1 MIRFKSRGF
10 ILAIASTW
18 LLLILPDKT
27 LAQWAPVTRSPFGM
41 GRRYVPFRKMPDIFQ
56 MARAGFGIPYG
67 CFGVSGEVG
76 VTYFSLTGGVGYF
89 VLSRGGTAPGW
100 SIGTRVYFMKDKHR
114 RRRPRK
120 VRIRAGLYYSVHG
133 VYVENDSRHVAT
145 GFSWS
150 VGMQQRVKQNIFYD
164 MDLNIIMR
172 QTNSFRPQNR
182 NLELPAFP
190 SIGVGMAF

>member
-1 MIRFKSRGF
+1 MKHYSSGSLSFVI
-10 ILAIASTW
+10 ILLF
-18 LLLILPDKT
+18 LLMERSDVK
-27 LAQWAPVTRSPFGM
+27 AQWAPVTQNPFGI
-41 GRRYVPFRKMPDIFQ
+41 GRRYVPFTKKPDMFQ
-56 MARAGFGIPYG
+56 MARVGFGIPYG

-100 SIGTRVYFMKDKHR
+100 SLGTRIYFMKDKHK

-133 VYVENDSRHVAT
+133 VYIEDDTRHIAT

-150 VGMQQRVKQNIFYD
+150 VGIQQRVKDNFFYD

-172 QTNSFRPQNR
+172 QSNSFRPTNR
-182 NLELPAFP
+182 NLEIPAFP
-190 SIGVGMAF
+190 SIGVGIAF